1 MLWLPAEVSVSQ
13 ARTLPAGV
21 RTCYAR
27 HNLFNAMATNP
38 AHTNSTAASTPH
50 SSTEEFST
58 AEHGNM

>member
-13 ARTLPAGV
+13 ARILSVGV

-27 HNLFNAMATNP
+27 HNLFKAIATNP
-38 AHTNSTAASTPH
+38 THTNSTAASTPH
-50 SSTEEFST
+50 SSAEEFST

>member
-13 ARTLPAGV
+13 ARTLSAGV

-27 HNLFNAMATNP
+27 HNLFKAMATNP

-50 SSTEEFST
+50 SNTEEFSI
-58 AEHGNM
+58 AEPGSM

>member
-27 HNLFNAMATNP
+27 HNLFKAIATNP

-50 SSTEEFST
+50 SSAEEFST